1 MSFCVLDCNRT
12 EHYSFACWPTLPVG
26 RRRPHNNSRIRA
38 IPSEEYS
45 YVVATRS
52 FPVAVG
58 RERDTYGCAS
68 LSYY

>member
-1 MSFCVLDCNRT
+1 MSFLCLTAKGLGTILCLL
-12 EHYSFACWPTLPVG
+12 ATLPVG
-26 RRRPHNNSRIRA
+26 RRRPNIISRIRA

-68 LSYY
+68 LR